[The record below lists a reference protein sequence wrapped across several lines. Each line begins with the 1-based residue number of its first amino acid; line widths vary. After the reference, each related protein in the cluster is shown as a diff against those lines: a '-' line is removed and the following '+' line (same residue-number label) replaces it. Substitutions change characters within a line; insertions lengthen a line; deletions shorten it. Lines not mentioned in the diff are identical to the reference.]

1 MKKPEHH
8 DTAEHLLSPEAI
20 ERALDG
26 SASAEKAKAFGT
38 YLEEN
43 PEARAAL
50 QRFKQAKDDT
60 EVRHT
65 GLQLLEQTKQADANG
80 VAVSPATSEAPR
92 KKKGRFIWAAVGLLG
107 AIVLLL
113 FAILRSGRKPEAVMT
128 SPATTETTE
137 EPVSTATATI
147 TVPLPASTP
156 STTALPD
163 GSSEESVPSSTARTT
178 ARASSIAKAIENPKP
193 PDTAKPQPTPSSS
206 SKLFFPDE

>member
-50 QRFKQAKDDT
+50 QRFKDAKDDT

-65 GLQLLEQTKQADANG
+65 GLQLLEHSKQAEGNG
-80 VAVSPATSEAPR
+80 VAVSPAPSEAPR
-92 KKKGRFIWAAVGLLG
+92 RSKGRFIWAAVGLLG
-107 AIVLLL
+107 AVVLLL
-113 FAILRSGRKPEAVMT
+113 FAILRSGQKPEAVVT
-128 SPATTETTE
+128 APASTETTE
-137 EPVSTATATI
+137 EPVSAATATV
-147 TVPLPASTP
+147 TVAPPASTP
-156 STTALPD
+156 STTAAPD
-163 GSSEESVPSSTARTT
+163 RTSEQPVPSSTARATT
-178 ARASSIAKAIENPKP
+178 HPSSTAKAVENPKP
-193 PDTAKPQPTPSSS
+193 PDSAKPQPTPSSS